1 MPCEEYR
8 EALSEAAAAGS
19 GQIMPRDLRVHLD
32 VCSGCN
38 AEFRAEQ
45 ELFAAIN
52 SGVQKIASAEV
63 PPSLLPRVRERMERE
78 GSSRRGFLPYL
89 VFAAA
94 AAFALVV
101 VLGMREWRR
110 NEVALQLT
118 SVTDRPT
125 ASKAPWGAVAVS
137 RPATN
142 SEPVRKHTTRD
153 SAATKDGKRAEFAVL
168 VPAGQKEAVDK
179 LLSALQSGAVK
190 PGELVVEKAGV
201 SSPNLEVSPLAIPP
215 IEVKPLAT
223 IGDDS
228 PAESE
233 KSKS

>member
-32 VCSGCN
+32 GCSGCN

-45 ELFAAIN
+45 ELFAVIN
-52 SGVQKIASAEV
+52 SGVQKIASADV
-63 PPSLLPRVRERMERE
+63 PPSLLPRVLERMERE
-78 GSSRRGFLPYL
+78 GSSRRSFLPYL

-94 AAFALVV
+94 AVCALVA
-101 VLGMREWRR
+101 VLGMREWRPNQTAPQLISVKER
-110 NEVALQLT
+110 ATAPKAALE
-118 SVTDRPT
+118 
-125 ASKAPWGAVAVS
+125 AVAVS
-137 RPATN
+137 SPQTN
-142 SEPVRKHTTRD
+142 AGLVRRHTNKG
-153 SAATKDGKRAEFAVL
+153 SAAAKGAERAQFAVL

-190 PGELVVEKAGV
+190 AGELVVEKAGV
-201 SSPNLEVSPLAIPP
+201 PSPSLEVSPLSISP

-223 IGDDS
+223 IGDDA

>member
-8 EALSEAAAAGS
+8 EALREAAAAGS
-19 GQIMPRDLRVHLD
+19 RQIMPRDLRVHLD
-32 VCSGCN
+32 GCSGCN

-78 GSSRRGFLPYL
+78 GLSRRSFLPYM

-94 AAFALVV
+94 AVCALVAAF
-101 VLGMREWRR
+101 GMREWRPNQAAPR
-110 NEVALQLT
+110 LI
-118 SVTDRPT
+118 SVTERAT
-125 ASKAPWGAVAVS
+125 APKVPPEAVAVR
-137 RPATN
+137 RPATDIG
-142 SEPVRKHTTRD
+142 PARRHTTKD
-153 SAATKDGKRAEFAVL
+153 SAATKDGERPQFAVL
-168 VPAGQKEAVDK
+168 VPPGQKEIVDK
-179 LLSALQSGAVK
+179 LLGALQSGAVK

-201 SSPNLEVSPLAIPP
+201 PSPNLEVSPLAIPP
-215 IEVKPLAT
+215 IEVKPLAN
-223 IGDDS
+223 IGGDS
-228 PAESE
+228 PAENE